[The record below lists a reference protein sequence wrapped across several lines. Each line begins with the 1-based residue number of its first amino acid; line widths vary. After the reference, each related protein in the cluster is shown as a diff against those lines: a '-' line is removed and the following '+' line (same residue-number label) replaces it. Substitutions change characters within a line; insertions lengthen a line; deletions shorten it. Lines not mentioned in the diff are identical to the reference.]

1 MRSYDN
7 PIFVTH
13 NLGFHDFGAGAGA
26 MAIKPPPG
34 CKRGHVVDIQLDVRE
49 TFTQVTTP
57 GFVRLGTAGDADKY
71 AELNCG
77 AAAITDAYNLKD
89 SPGKAPAGSVD
100 LEVDGISQVEVAL
113 VAPTGGTPAG
123 QAYVS
128 IVMAWY

>member
-1 MRSYDN
+1 MSYEN
-7 PIFVTH
+7 PKTVTY

-34 CKRGHVVDIQLDVRE
+34 CKRGNIVDIHLDVRE

-57 GFVRLGTAGDADKY
+57 GFVNIGTAGDADKF
-71 AELNCG
+71 ASLNCG
-77 AAAITDAYNLKD
+77 AAAITDAYNL
-89 SPGKAPAGSVD
+89 SNTPAEKPRVMD
-100 LEVDGISQVEVAL
+100 LDVEGISQVEVAL

-128 IVMAWY
+128 IVVDWF